1 MIHSFRNIN
10 GISRQVTRIIR
21 RTLIDG
27 NEYAFEMASSTTRF
41 GRGVSREVGHDLQA
55 MGVTKNVCLMTD
67 KHLVNLPPVKIV
79 SDALRATGIEFEIFD
94 DVQVEP
100 TDVSLKRAID
110 YAKKKQFSCFVA
122 VGGGSVIDTAKAAN
136 LYMCHPEAD
145 FLDFVN
151 APIGKGQPVNRKLA
165 PLIAIPTTAGTGSET
180 TGVAIF
186 DHMGIG
192 AKTGIRWEKLLSLF
206 VVCSNFVFL
215 CLP

>member
-1 MIHSFRNIN
+1 MHARFS
-10 GISRQVTRIIR
+10 VTVGKLRKFQSIDVIK

-41 GRGVSREVGHDLQA
+41 GRGVSKEIGYDLQA
-55 MGVTKNVCLMTD
+55 MGITKKVCLVTD
-67 KHLVNLPPVKIV
+67 KTLVNLPPVKTV
-79 SDALRATGIEFEIFD
+79 SDALRNCGIEFEIFD

-110 YAKKKQFSCFVA
+110 HCRKRNFDAFVA

-136 LYMCHPEAD
+136 LYQCHPESD

-151 APIGKGQPVNRKLA
+151 APVGRGQPINKKLK
-165 PLIAIPTTAGTGSET
+165 PLIAVPTTAGTGSET

-186 DHMGIG
+186 DHMETG
-192 AKTGIRWEKLLSLF
+192 AKTGIR
-206 VVCSNFVFL
+206 
-215 CLP
+215 